1 MNALQTH
8 LDTRTLAVVAIGVTL
23 VPAVVGALVWQTRRA
38 FQGRWAL
45 GNLLAA
51 LAILLLSLRDQVPD
65 WISIVT
71 ANTFVL
77 GAAVAYL
84 QGIRRFRGLP
94 LLWWPECLLGGVA
107 VAAIVWFRY
116 VTNNINLRILAIGLA
131 LGAIG
136 IACGVTLLKQMPRGR
151 RAGLIVTGAAFTLGG
166 IVNLARGAYIFVF
179 APVSSLFDPSSA
191 NALLFLGAS
200 LGVVTWSF
208 GFILLTAD
216 PLEVAYPRP
225 SAEPVP
231 EPAPPSSARDLP
243 KTIPEAEIHRQLQRI
258 LDSEFFRRSTRMER
272 FLRFAVERTLDGH
285 AGELKEY
292 TLGREVFS
300 RGDTYDPRVDSIVR
314 VEAQRL
320 RRKLREYYASHG
332 SGDPVV
338 IKFPAGA
345 YVPVF
350 EYRQSEIT
358 GSMRASSG

>member
-1 MNALQTH
+1 M
-8 LDTRTLAVVAIGVTL
+8 
-23 VPAVVGALVWQTRRA
+23 
-38 FQGRWAL
+38 

-65 WISIVT
+65 WISIVA
-71 ANTFVL
+71 ANTLVL

-107 VAAIVWFRY
+107 VAAIVWYRY
-116 VTNNINLRILAIGLA
+116 VTDNINLRILAIGLA
-131 LGAIG
+131 LGAFG
-136 IACGVTLLKQMPRGR
+136 IACGITLLQQMPPGR

-166 IVNLARGAYIFVF
+166 IVNLARGAYIFAF
-179 APVSSLFDPSSA
+179 APVSNLFDPSSA

-200 LGVVTWSF
+200 LGIVTWSF

-225 SAEPVP
+225 SVEPTP
-231 EPAPPSSARDLP
+231 EPAPPSHARDLP
-243 KTIPEAEIHRQLQRI
+243 QTIPEAEIHRQLQRI

-272 FLRFAVERTLDGH
+272 FLTFAVERTLEGH

-300 RGDTYDPRVDSIVR
+300 RGDDYDPRVDSIVR

-320 RRKLREYYASHG
+320 RRKLREYYASQG

-350 EYRQSEIT
+350 EYRQSESSR
-358 GSMRASSG
+358 SMRAFSG